1 MQKIETKAEVIL
13 FPCDLIPFEQIC
25 ICYNKYNGISDTLLG
40 AVLATKGVSI
50 TKITQRNKT
59 HIFTWKLINK

>member
-25 ICYNKYNGISDTLLG
+25 MCYNKYN
-40 AVLATKGVSI
+40 
-50 TKITQRNKT
+50 
-59 HIFTWKLINK
+59 

>member
-25 ICYNKYNGISDTLLG
+25 MCYNKYNWISDTLFG
-40 AVLATKGVSI
+40 GCFGDKRSKYHENHPTK
-50 TKITQRNKT
+50 QNT
-59 HIFTWKLINK
+59 HLYMEINK